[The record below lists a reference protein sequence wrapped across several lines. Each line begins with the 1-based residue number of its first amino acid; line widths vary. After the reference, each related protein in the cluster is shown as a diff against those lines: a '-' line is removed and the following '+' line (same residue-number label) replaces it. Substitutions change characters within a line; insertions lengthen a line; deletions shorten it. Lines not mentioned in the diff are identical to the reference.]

1 MTRPTV
7 TTGSMVETML
17 AVDGP
22 TRARPSVKAV
32 TAPTVEISASATIH
46 AQPAAAKRTSLPP
59 VSRPAVHIATA
70 APVVT
75 SAPRRNG
82 SKAPTTTSVTRM

>member
-7 TTGSMVETML
+7 TTGSIVETML

-32 TAPTVEISASATIH
+32 TAPTVEISDRATIH
-46 AQPAAAKRTSLPP
+46 SQPEAAKEKSSPP
-59 VSRPAVHIATA
+59 LSSP
-70 APVVT
+70 
-75 SAPRRNG
+75 
-82 SKAPTTTSVTRM
+82 